1 MPGLTPDGA
10 AGDEGGTV
18 FDAGLKYLEAVNGN
32 VLVYPS
38 WFVLSKE
45 SHDGQISLDTFSG
58 G

>member
-1 MPGLTPDGA
+1 MRAVPGLTPDGA

-38 WFVLSKE
+38 FIAYPFTVSA
-45 SHDGQISLDTFSG
+45 SLYFHPI
-58 G
+58 